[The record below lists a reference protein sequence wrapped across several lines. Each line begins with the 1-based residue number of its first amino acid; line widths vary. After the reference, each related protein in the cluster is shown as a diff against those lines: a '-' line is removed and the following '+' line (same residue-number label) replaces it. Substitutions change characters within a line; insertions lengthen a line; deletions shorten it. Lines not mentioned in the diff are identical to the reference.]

1 MAIKK
6 FPLNNI
12 CLEGSIELSGDKSIS
27 IRTILLSA
35 WAPPSMIFII
45 GLDGVSIHIIHV
57 FFFVAATTVSNWVIS
72 T

>member
-35 WAPPSMIFII
+35 WAHGI
-45 GLDGVSIHIIHV
+45 
-57 FFFVAATTVSNWVIS
+57 SNLNLGTGRRKNRIKCN
-72 T
+72 

>member
-35 WAPPSMIFII
+35 WAHGI
-45 GLDGVSIHIIHV
+45 
-57 FFFVAATTVSNWVIS
+57 SNLKNLGTGEDVK
-72 T
+72 TA